1 MEHSNLSRGT
11 SEKIDVVMDLVPDI
25 CTENLADA
33 KYSSCSAKARPKINV
48 DVPIVHEGQF
58 SEIGKKAYLAAKW
71 V

>member
-1 MEHSNLSRGT
+1 
-11 SEKIDVVMDLVPDI
+11 MDLVPDI